1 MIETLLQDVRFA
13 VRLLRKSPLFTITAA
28 LSLAIG
34 IGANTTIFSVA
45 NALLLRPLPGL
56 AAPDRLVDLGRTQ
69 RGEGFDT
76 VSHPYFR
83 SVRERATTLEG
94 VYAVRLE
101 PSPMSLGGR
110 GAAERVFGT
119 VVSGNYFTVLGTRAA
134 YGRTLEDRDDG
145 TPGESPVTVISHEL
159 WERRFNS
166 DPGIVG
172 QSILLNSHPFTIVG
186 VAPRGFQGT
195 TLLRADLWLPISMTA
210 AAIPRVRSGLTE
222 RRPVWLVMGGRLKSG
237 VSIAQAQGE
246 MTAIAAGLV
255 REFPEDYRDKGMAV
269 AASAL
274 VPGRINIVAGFMGL
288 LMVIV
293 GLVLLIA
300 CVNVAG
306 MMLARAA
313 GRRREIAVRLAIGAG
328 RGRLIRQLMTEAV
341 IVFAAG
347 GAIGLLLSRWLT
359 SLLLAV
365 LPALPFPVGLDTPTD
380 WRVLAFAI
388 GLSLVTALLSG
399 LAPALQAS
407 GASLVPALKMDGMDT
422 GPAKLRLRNAF
433 VVGQITMSL
442 LLVIAAGLFLR
453 ALQHAA
459 AVQPGFDQERVD
471 VITLDLSIAGYKPDA
486 GDDAGRTFVRDLL
499 QRIVALPG
507 IDSATASVDLPLD
520 GGRMGLGAI
529 RLPGRPEGSNNVNAD
544 WNVSEP
550 GLFRTLGMRLV
561 SGRDFSSDDTRTS
574 PRVAIVNEAFAHRT
588 WPAEDALG
596 QRLLVDGQ
604 DNQQDTVTVIGVAA
618 DAKLISLSD
627 AAEPY
632 ISVPLAQQNMS
643 RVSLLVKTSG
653 EASAIPQVRALL
665 RELNPNLPLTVA
677 MPLSDVTAI
686 GLVPQRLVASVAGS
700 LGLVGLVLAAIG
712 IYGVTAYAVSRRT
725 REIGIRV
732 ALGADQGRVLRL
744 VLRQGLILAG
754 IGVVIGVVLAALGS
768 TLVES
773 LLYGV
778 RGLDPI
784 TFAGACLLFAGVTLA
799 ATYFPARRAAR
810 IDPISALRA
819 E

>member
-1 MIETLLQDVRFA
+1 MLETLLQDARFA
-13 VRLLRKSPLFTITAA
+13 LRLLRKSPLFTLTAA

-76 VSHPYFR
+76 VSYPYFR
-83 SVRERATTLEG
+83 SVRERTTTLEG
-94 VYAVRLE
+94 VYACRLE
-101 PSPMSLGGR
+101 PTPMSLGGR
-110 GAAERVFGT
+110 DAAERVFGT

-134 YGRTLEDRDDG
+134 YGRTLDDRDDG

-195 TLLRADLWLPISMTA
+195 TLLRSDLWLPISMTA
-210 AAIPRVRSGLTE
+210 AAIPRSPSGLTE
-222 RRPVWLVMGGRLKSG
+222 RRPVWLVMGGRLKDG
-237 VSIAQAQGE
+237 ISIPQAQSE
-246 MTAIAAGLV
+246 MTAIATALE
-255 REFPEDYRDKGMAV
+255 REFPDDYREKGIAV

-274 VPGRINIVAGFMGL
+274 VPGRINIVAAFMGL
-288 LMVIV
+288 LMTIV

-328 RGRLIRQLMTEAV
+328 RGRVIRQLMTEAA
-341 IVFAAG
+341 IVFAVG
-347 GAIGLLLSRWLT
+347 GAIGLVLSRWLT
-359 SLLLAV
+359 TLFLTV

-380 WRVLAFAI
+380 WRVLAFAT

-407 GASLVPALKMDGMDT
+407 GASLVPALKTDGMDG

-433 VVGQITMSL
+433 VIGQITMSL
-442 LLVIAAGLFLR
+442 VLVIAAGLFLR

-471 VITLDLSIAGYKPDA
+471 VVTLDLSIAGYRE
-486 GDDAGRTFVRDLL
+486 DAGRVFVHDLL
-499 QRIVALPG
+499 QRISAMPG
-507 IDSATASVDLPLD
+507 IESATASVDLPLD
-520 GGRMGLGAI
+520 GGRMGLGSI
-529 RLPGRPEGSNNVNAD
+529 RIPGRPEGSDSVNAD

-550 GLFRTLGMRLV
+550 GLFRTLAMRLV
-561 SGRDFSSDDTRTS
+561 IGRDFSQDDTRTS
-574 PRVAIVNEAFAHRT
+574 PRVAIVNEAFARRA
-588 WPAEDALG
+588 WPGQEALG

-604 DNQQDTVTVIGVAA
+604 GEGPGTQPEPVTVVGVAA

-627 AAEPY
+627 AAESY
-632 ISVPLAQQNMS
+632 IYVPLAQQSMS
-643 RVSLLVKTSG
+643 KLSLLVKRSG
-653 EASAIPQVRALL
+653 DASAIPQVRALL
-665 RELNPNLPLTVA
+665 REMNPNLPLTVA
-677 MPLSDVTAI
+677 MPLTEVTAI
-686 GLVPQRLVASVAGS
+686 GLIPQRLVASVAGS

-732 ALGADQGRVLRL
+732 ALGADQARVLRL

-754 IGVVIGVVLAALGS
+754 IGVALGVVLAALGS

-784 TFAGACLLFAGVTLA
+784 TFAGACVLFAAVTLA

-810 IDPISALRA
+810 IDPMVALRA

>member
-1 MIETLLQDVRFA
+1 MLETLLQDVRFA
-13 VRLLRKSPLFTITAA
+13 LRLLRKSPLFTLTAA

-56 AAPDRLVDLGRTQ
+56 AAPDWLVDLGRTQ

-76 VSHPYFR
+76 VSHPFYR

-94 VYAVRLE
+94 VYAIRLE
-101 PSPMSLGGR
+101 PTPMSLGGR
-110 GAAERVFGT
+110 DAAERVFGT
-119 VVSGNYFTVLGTRAA
+119 IVSGNYFTVLGTRAA

-145 TPGESPVTVISHEL
+145 AAGESPVTVISYEL
-159 WERRFNS
+159 WERRYNS

-195 TLLRADLWLPISMTA
+195 TLLRSDLWLPISMTA
-210 AAIPRVRSGLTE
+210 QAMPRNPSGLNE
-222 RRPVWLVMGGRLKSG
+222 RRAVWLVMGGRLKDG
-237 VSIAQAQGE
+237 VSIEQTQSE

-255 REFPEDYRDKGMAV
+255 REFPDDYRDKGIVV
-269 AASAL
+269 ARSAL
-274 VPGRINIVAGFMGL
+274 VPGRVNIIAGFMGL

-313 GRRREIAVRLAIGAG
+313 ARRREIAVRLAIGAG

-341 IVFAAG
+341 VVFAAG
-347 GAIGLLLSRWLT
+347 GAIGLVLSRWLT
-359 SLLLAV
+359 SLFLGI
-365 LPALPFPVGLDTPTD
+365 LPSLPFPIGLDVPTD
-380 WRVLAFAI
+380 WRVLSFAI
-388 GLSLVTALLSG
+388 GLSFVAAVLSG

-407 GASLVPALKMDGMDT
+407 GASLLPALKADGMESA
-422 GPAKLRLRNAF
+422 PSKLRLRNVF

-459 AVQPGFDQERVD
+459 SVQPGFDQERVD
-471 VITLDLSIAGYKPDA
+471 VVTLDLSIAGYRDEA
-486 GDDAGRTFVRDLL
+486 GGVFVRELL
-499 QRIVALPG
+499 QRISAMPG
-507 IDSATASVDLPLD
+507 TESATASVDLPID
-520 GGRMGLGAI
+520 GGRMGLGPTRI
-529 RLPGRPEGSNNVNAD
+529 PGRPEGIGGPDGVGAD
-544 WNVSEP
+544 WNVVEP
-550 GLFRTLGMRLV
+550 GFFRTMRMRLV
-561 SGRDFSSDDTRTS
+561 SGRDFSESDTRTS
-574 PRVAIVNEAFAHRT
+574 PRVAIVNEAFARRA
-588 WPAEDALG
+588 WPDQEALG
-596 QRLLVDGQ
+596 QRIEVEAQREGQ
-604 DNQQDTVTVIGVAA
+604 STHVTVVGVAA
-618 DAKLISLSD
+618 DAKLVSLNE

-632 ISVPLAQQNMS
+632 IYVPMAQQNMS
-643 RVSLLVKTSG
+643 RLSVLVKTRG

-665 RELNPNLPLTVA
+665 REMNPNLPISVA
-677 MPLSDVTAI
+677 MPLREVTAI
-686 GLVPQRLVASVAGS
+686 GLVPQRIVASVAGS
-700 LGLVGLVLAAIG
+700 LGIVGLVLAAIG

-732 ALGADQGRVLRL
+732 ALGADEGRVLRL
-744 VLRQGLILAG
+744 VLRQGLILAA
-754 IGVVIGVVLAALGS
+754 IGVGIGVVLAGIGS

-778 RGLDPI
+778 RGLDPV
-784 TFAGACLLFAGVTLA
+784 TFLGASVLFALVTLV
-799 ATYFPARRAAR
+799 ATYIPARRAVR
-810 IDPISALRA
+810 IDPVSALRA

>member
-1 MIETLLQDVRFA
+1 MLENWLQDTRFA
-13 VRLLRKSPLFTITAA
+13 IRLLRKSPLFTLTAA

-76 VSHPYFR
+76 VSHPFYR
-83 SVRERATTLEG
+83 SVRERTTTLEG
-94 VYAVRLE
+94 VYATRLE
-101 PSPMSLGGR
+101 PTPMSLGGR
-110 GAAERVFGT
+110 DAAERVFGT
-119 VVSGNYFTVLGTRAA
+119 IVSGNYFSVLGTRAA

-145 TPGESPVTVISHEL
+145 AAGESPVTVISYEL
-159 WERRFNS
+159 WERRYNS

-195 TLLRADLWLPISMTA
+195 TLLRSDLWLPISMTA
-210 AAIPRVRSGLTE
+210 QAIPRNPTGLNE
-222 RRPVWLVMGGRLKSG
+222 RRPVWLVMGGRLKDG
-237 VSIAQAQGE
+237 VSIEQTQSE

-255 REFPEDYRDKGMAV
+255 REFPDDYRDKGIVV
-269 AASAL
+269 ARSAI
-274 VPGRINIVAGFMGL
+274 VPGRVNIIAGFMGL

-341 IVFAAG
+341 VVFAAG
-347 GAIGLLLSRWLT
+347 GAIGLVLSRWLT
-359 SLLLAV
+359 SLFLGI
-365 LPALPFPVGLDTPTD
+365 LPALPFPIGLDVPTD
-380 WRVLAFAI
+380 WRVLSFAI
-388 GLSLVTALLSG
+388 GLSFAAAVLSG

-407 GASLVPALKMDGMDT
+407 GASLLPALKADGMESA
-422 GPAKLRLRNAF
+422 PSKLRLRNVF

-459 AVQPGFDQERVD
+459 SVQPGFDQERVD
-471 VITLDLSIAGYKPDA
+471 VVTLDLSIAGYRDE
-486 GDDAGRTFVRDLL
+486 AGRVFVRQLL
-499 QRIVALPG
+499 DRLSAMPG
-507 IDSATASVDLPLD
+507 IESATASVDLPLD
-520 GGRMGLGAI
+520 GGRMGLGPTRI
-529 RLPGRPEGSNNVNAD
+529 PGRPEGIGGPDGVGAD
-544 WNVSEP
+544 WNVVEP
-550 GLFRTLGMRLV
+550 GFFRTMRMRLV
-561 SGRDFSSDDTRTS
+561 SGRDFSDTDTRS
-574 PRVAIVNEAFAHRT
+574 APRVAIVNEAFARLA
-588 WPAEDALG
+588 WPDQEPLG
-596 QRLLVDGQ
+596 QRIGVDSQLPGQ
-604 DNQQDTVTVIGVAA
+604 APGQNTEVTVVGVAA
-618 DAKLISLSD
+618 DAKLVSLSD
-627 AAEPY
+627 AAGPY
-632 ISVPLAQQNMS
+632 IYVPLAQQNMS
-643 RVSLLVKTSG
+643 KLSLMVKTRG
-653 EASAIPQVRALL
+653 DASAIPQVRALL
-665 RELNPNLPLTVA
+665 REVNPNLPISVA
-677 MPLSDVTAI
+677 MPLTEVTAI
-686 GLVPQRLVASVAGS
+686 GLVPQRIVASVAGS
-700 LGLVGLVLAAIG
+700 LGIVGLVLAAIG

-732 ALGADQGRVLRL
+732 ALGADEGRVLRL
-744 VLRQGLILAG
+744 VLRQGLILAA
-754 IGVVIGVVLAALGS
+754 IGVAIGVVLAGIGS

-778 RGLDPI
+778 RGLDPV
-784 TFAGACLLFAGVTLA
+784 TFLGASLLFGVVTSSRR
-799 ATYFPARRAAR
+799 TFRRAGR
-810 IDPISALRA
+810 F